1 MALQVQREEEK
12 RMRYLEHKRQERI
25 TKEEEE
31 HRRLRRIMKEL
42 EEAKIGRTY
51 DFLQA
56 PNSLIK
62 CTERNK

>member
-1 MALQVQREEEK
+1 
-12 RMRYLEHKRQERI
+12 MRYLEHKRQERI